1 MANKITKFKLVN
13 NQTYNVND
21 GFAVHFDASQSLSA
35 AQKSQARTNIGAGT
49 SSFSGN
55 YDDLSNKPTIPSKT
69 SQITNDSN
77 FATTDYVDNKTAG
90 LTGAM
95 HFRGTVTA
103 LPATTNYAAG
113 DVVIFGSK
121 EYVCDKDNNKWVELG
136 DEGSHVLN
144 TQKINGHALTGDVNL
159 TAADVGAATTS
170 EVAAATSKSYSL
182 TIAPASWTTSGSV
195 FKYNYSNT
203 NLRASISPVI
213 SCTGNAA
220 EYSYITDAEATAKT
234 GIMFTARKKPT
245 ANITLTIVDVG

>member
-1 MANKITKFKLVN
+1 MANKITKFKLAN
-13 NQTYNVND
+13 NQIYNVND
-21 GFAVHFDASQSLSA
+21 GSAVHFDASQSLSA

-55 YDDLSNKPTIPSKT
+55 YDDLDNKPTIPSKT

-113 DVVIFGSK
+113 DVVIFSSK

-144 TQKINGHALTGDVNL
+144 TQKINGHALTGDITLN
-159 TAADVGAATTS
+159 AADVGAATTADA
-170 EVAAATSKSYSL
+170 AAATSKYYSATL
-182 TIAPASWTTSGSV
+182 TPANWSASG
-195 FKYNYSNT
+195 NTYSNT
-203 NLRASISPVI
+203 NLRASVSPVV
-213 SCTGNAA
+213 SCTENAA
-220 EYSYITDAEATAKT
+220 EYAYITNAEATAKT
-234 GIMFTARKKPT
+234 GIVFTARKKPT
-245 ANITLTIVDVG
+245 ANIILTIVDVG

>member
-1 MANKITKFKLVN
+1 MANKITKFKLAN

-21 GFAVHFDASQSLSA
+21 GSAVHFDASQSLSA

-55 YDDLSNKPTIPSKT
+55 YDDLNNKPTIPSKT
-69 SQITNDSN
+69 SQITNDSG

-103 LPATTNYAAG
+103 LPATTDYAAG
-113 DVVIFGSK
+113 DVVIFSSK

-136 DEGSHVLN
+136 DEGGHVLN

-170 EVAAATSKSYSL
+170 EAAAATSKSYSL
-182 TIAPASWTTSGSV
+182 TIAPVSWTASGDV
-195 FKYNYSNT
+195 FKYTYSNT
-203 NLRASISPVI
+203 ALRASVSPIV
-213 SCTGNAA
+213 SCTENAT
-220 EYSYITDAEATAKT
+220 EYAYITDAEATAST
-234 GIMFTARKKPT
+234 GIVFTASKKPT
-245 ANITLTIVDVG
+245 ANVILTIVDVG

>member
-1 MANKITKFKLVN
+1 MANKITKFKLAN

-21 GFAVHFDASQSLSA
+21 GSAVHFDASQSLSA

-55 YDDLSNKPTIPSKT
+55 YDDLNNKPTIPSKT
-69 SQITNDSN
+69 SQITNDSD

-103 LPATTNYAAG
+103 LPATADYAAG

-170 EVAAATSKSYSL
+170 EAAAATSKSYSL
-182 TIAPASWTTSGSV
+182 TIAPASWTANGDV
-195 FKYNYSNT
+195 FKYTYSNT
-203 NLRASISPVI
+203 ALRASVSPIV
-213 SCTGNAA
+213 SCIENAT
-220 EYSYITDAEATAKT
+220 EYAYITDAEATAST
-234 GIMFTARKKPT
+234 GIVFTASKKPT
-245 ANITLTIVDVG
+245 ANVILTIVDVG